1 MVTSSTCMNR
11 WRCVFNSAFHV
22 NHDTCTLSMDQSL
35 NISMANSVPNFYA
48 FHLNL
53 KSLIPFPRYCG
64 IFRLFLLCEKNL
76 QHRQGRLRNL
86 METLL
91 FMDRLKYSGNIWTLA
106 SHNKRLM
113 AKVGLGKVTIRILV
127 VPFSC
132 NSEVKVSTSIEI
144 VTSLFFC
151 VEKSNEQTT
160 KTKYVNLKVEKM
172 FRIK

>member
-22 NHDTCTLSMDQSL
+22 NHDTCTPSMDQSL
-35 NISMANSVPNFYA
+35 NINMVNSVPNFYA

-76 QHRQGRLRNL
+76 QHRQSRLRNPV
-86 METLL
+86 ETLL
-91 FMDRLKYSGNIWTLA
+91 FMDRQKYIGNIWTLA

-113 AKVGLGKVTIRILV
+113 AKVGLV

-151 VEKSNEQTT
+151 VGKSNEHTT
-160 KTKYVNLKVEKM
+160 RTKYVNLKVEKM
-172 FRIK
+172 FHIK

>member
-1 MVTSSTCMNR
+1 MNW

-35 NISMANSVPNFYA
+35 NINMVNSVPNFYA

-76 QHRQGRLRNL
+76 QHRQGRLRNP

-91 FMDRLKYSGNIWTLA
+91 FMDRQKYSGNIWTLA

-132 NSEVKVSTSIEI
+132 NSEVKVQPQLKLLPPCSFVLKK
-144 VTSLFFC
+144 VTSTQH
-151 VEKSNEQTT
+151 EPN
-160 KTKYVNLKVEKM
+160 M
-172 FRIK
+172 

>member
-22 NHDTCTLSMDQSL
+22 NHDTCTPSMDQSL
-35 NISMANSVPNFYA
+35 NINMANSAPNFYA

-91 FMDRLKYSGNIWTLA
+91 FMDRQKYIGNIWTLA

-132 NSEVKVSTSIEI
+132 NSEVKVQPQLKLLPPCSFVLKK
-144 VTSLFFC
+144 VTSTQH
-151 VEKSNEQTT
+151 EPN
-160 KTKYVNLKVEKM
+160 M
-172 FRIK
+172 